1 MLEGLA
7 SGLAFGLSAGLAPG
21 PLLALVVSQTLR
33 HGTGHGIRVAAAPL
47 LTDLP
52 IIAASILLVG
62 WAASTGPLLGVVA
75 LAGSLF
81 VLHLARETW
90 SADLP
95 ADLGGSAPRSLLRGV
110 AVNLLSPH
118 PYLFWLTVGAP
129 TVIAAA
135 PEGAG
140 PVGAF
145 VAAFYGGLIGSKVA
159 IAVVTGRAGGRIGG
173 PGYRRLMRT
182 LALTLIVFAV
192 GLAVEGI
199 RLLGDA

>member
-1 MLEGLA
+1 MRSILSGAGA
-7 SGLAFGLSAGLAPG
+7 SMAFEVA
-21 PLLALVVSQTLR
+21 VVRRDGFDGEIEL
-33 HGTGHGIRVAAAPL
+33 GM
-47 LTDLP
+47 TDLP

-135 PEGAG
+135 PEPCTGSPTPLTPMG
-140 PVGAF
+140 FCGSGF
-145 VAAFYGGLIGSKVA
+145 STAAHPISGGMS
-159 IAVVTGRAGGRIGG
+159 R
-173 PGYRRLMRT
+173 
-182 LALTLIVFAV
+182 
-192 GLAVEGI
+192 
-199 RLLGDA
+199 